1 VCQQLKALLEAA
13 AAQQVESSAA
23 HQRSERDRGAAPS
36 AHHSNPPP
44 SRHQD
49 RGNGAKPAASTS
61 KSRLGTNHDTRD
73 TIEARRRAVAS
84 ITTAPEIDT
93 ITATNTVRTDTT
105 TRDADDT
112 TTVTTTATVAGNRT
126 REACEPSG

>member
-1 VCQQLKALLEAA
+1 VCQQLKALLKAA
-13 AAQQVESSAA
+13 AAQQVESSAT

-44 SRHQD
+44 CRHQD

-61 KSRLGTNHDTRD
+61 KSRLGPNHDTRD

-84 ITTAPEIDT
+84 KTTAPEIDT

-126 REACEPSG
+126 REAWEPSG